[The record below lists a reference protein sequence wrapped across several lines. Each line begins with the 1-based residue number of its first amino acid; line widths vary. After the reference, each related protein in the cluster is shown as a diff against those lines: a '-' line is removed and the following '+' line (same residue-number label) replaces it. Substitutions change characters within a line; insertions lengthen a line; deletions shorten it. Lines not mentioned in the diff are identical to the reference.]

1 MNTRGAMIGAI
12 IDNFERI
19 ANQARVR
26 GQMHLFDLH
35 THVETVFKQILDEAF
50 GCNLINLNADEP
62 NSPGLDLGDIG
73 KRVAF
78 QITADKR
85 SSKINETLGKITDE
99 QLNLYD
105 KIYILTVVERQSS
118 YTIIDNLAQRV
129 HGFTEDQIIDYRNV
143 VKLLMDLRLDKVRAV
158 HNVLQAETQRVIIE
172 LEVPDEDGNFS
183 TSLRE
188 LVEAIPIPKMG
199 SGRRYVEF
207 ADEKYDAKHDLEQI
221 VAELSIF
228 SKKLTRLPRMTR
240 EFYTLALER
249 ADFEEW
255 RLGREERFVL
265 NAEKAKRIFR
275 AFDWKGEYDILE
287 DEGFASYNERE
298 DHYSPA
304 SFTYCGNGLE
314 YITLKSLLDFIE
326 KEGISKSKV
335 LVALDFSDF

>member
-26 GQMHLFDLH
+26 GQMQLFDLH
-35 THVETVFKQILDEAF
+35 THVETVFKQILNEAF

-85 SSKINETLGKITDE
+85 SSKINETLDKITEE
-99 QLNLYD
+99 QLNSYD
-105 KIYILTVVERQSS
+105 KIYILTVVERQGS
-118 YTIIDNLAQRV
+118 YTIDNDLAKRV
-129 HGFTEDQIIDYRNV
+129 HRFTEDQIIDYRNV
-143 VKLLMDLRLDKVRAV
+143 VKLLMDLQLDKVRAV

-188 LVEAIPIPKMG
+188 LAEAIPIPKMG
-199 SGRRYVEF
+199 SGSCYAGF
-207 ADEKYDAKHDLEQI
+207 ADAEYDAEHDLEEI
-221 VAELSIF
+221 VEELSKF
-228 SKKLTRLPRMTR
+228 SNKLTRLPRMTR

-249 ADFEEW
+249 ADFKEA
-255 RLGREERFVL
+255 RLGREELYVL
-265 NAEKAKRIFR
+265 NAEKAKRLFR

-298 DHYSPA
+298 GEYSPA
-304 SFTYCGNGLE
+304 HFVFTGNGLE

-326 KEGISKSKV
+326 KQGISKSKV